1 MTVYGR
7 PYQHQ
12 RVVICVFNRLLH
24 YAKLAVN
31 GQPIIVWEELSLE
44 RDDHRKPFLQV
55 IAGAFEVQHC
65 SLCWYSKL
73 FITVVLN

>member
-1 MTVYGR
+1 MTVYGK

-12 RVVICVFNRLLH
+12 RVVIVFKRLLH

-55 IAGAFEVQHC
+55 IAGAFEVWHC
-65 SLCWYSKL
+65 SLCWLSKL
-73 FITVVLN
+73 FIMVLN